1 MPSDRRAPPGS
12 HLARAQGTSAPAAR
26 ARATDHRQLRH
37 PEGGQNHGAGQPYHL
52 PPQKRERAVTGW
64 PGPIT
69 RARASLR
76 ALEALD
82 RISAEGGRPSAGD
95 LDDLQGWAGWGPMAP
110 AFSPIRKDAWQ
121 QIGERLEWLL
131 PPDQLREAEQATP
144 NAFYTPPGLAAACWQ
159 ILSGLGFDRGRVL
172 EPGCGA
178 GAFMAAA
185 PGNAEVRW
193 TGVERD
199 PVTARIAQL
208 LHPAARIISDRL
220 QNAALPAHSADAVIG
235 NVPFAE
241 TAVYDPTAPKEVTRS
256 LHNYC
261 IWRSARTLRPGGV
274 AVLIT
279 SRYTMDARDPRAREA
294 IAAEAELIGAIR
306 LPNDALSPGGTE
318 ALADILVLRR
328 RDTGT
333 PDDGGTPD
341 GGSTSFEEGTPVGGA
356 DWMDTVPL
364 SEAVRGRQWG
374 YQDRVNRW
382 FVAHPSAVLGELR
395 PDHAA
400 LYGRTVRVDRPAGAG
415 PLGEALADATRR
427 LVTSARE
434 RGLTW
439 SPPAIVVPDAGRV
452 GIPERADGRK
462 ERSFHL
468 TGSGAAC
475 QVQDGVLVPVASQ
488 GRELAELTAL
498 IRLRDTAV
506 SLLDAEADHDRGED
520 SLTPLRAALN
530 AAYDRYTAVYGPLN
544 RATISRGEPDPETG
558 LATLTRRR
566 PRMGGFRQDPDYVTV
581 LALESYDDETGHAA
595 KTTIF
600 TQRVNKRAERKT
612 RAQSAD
618 EAIRLCLDARGRLDL
633 PVIAGL
639 LGIPAGQVPAEI
651 SGLAYLDPASG
662 EWVTAEEYL
671 AGNVRAKLEAAR
683 AAGSSSPE
691 EWAANIAALEQVQPA
706 DLGPG
711 EIRARLGAPWIPASD
726 VRAFAA
732 EILGYAPAVSYLSVT
747 AQWEIK
753 PKPGTADTA
762 AASDEWGTSR
772 IDGYRLLELAANGK
786 APVVYDTLPTPDG
799 EIRVRNQAETML
811 AEEKQRALT
820 ARFGEWAWE
829 DPERC
834 DRLCA
839 EYNRR
844 FNSVV
849 LRRYDGSHL
858 TFPGL
863 EAGFTPYP
871 HQLDM
876 VHRIISSPACLCPYP
891 VGTGKTP
898 VMFLAARKLR
908 ELGLARKPLIIVPN
922 HLLEQTAREGKRL
935 FPSARILMAA
945 REDLAGAHER
955 KLFAAR
961 CATGDWDAVVMT
973 HSAFTAIPVH
983 PATQAAH
990 LTDLAARY
998 RQALTSDPDSGSRRT
1013 IKQLAK
1019 MIDSFETRAR
1029 TLLAHRTDD
1038 GVWYE
1043 HLGCDVLLV
1052 DESHYFKNLGVPVR
1066 TDGFSVAASKRA
1078 TDLDLKLALL
1088 RSRGGKVAALF
1099 TGTPVSNSLLEMY
1112 VLQHYLHP
1120 ARLGELGLDSADAW
1134 AATFVEF
1141 RTAVEVTP
1149 DGASFR
1155 MKRRPGRFENV
1166 PELLTLFGEAADLR
1180 PPESFAVQRPESRH
1194 HNVVIGSSPELKA
1207 YVASLAERADKVR
1220 QADPHDDNMLKICT
1234 DGRKAA
1240 LDLEL
1245 VGISTARPGK
1255 IGAVTGNVAR
1265 IYHATRDLVL
1275 PGDEPAAPGGGFQ
1288 IVFCDLGTPNPA
1300 AGSQVY
1306 GKIKAGLTRAGVPA
1320 GKIRFV
1326 HDAGTDAQKTALF
1339 ADCRSGKVAVLLGST
1354 DKLGVGT
1361 NIQSRC
1367 VAVHHVDAP
1376 WRPADVEQREGRALR
1391 PGNLNPVVDVFR
1403 YVSEK
1408 SFDSFFWQVLERK
1421 SRFIGQVLG
1430 GRPAGRDV
1438 DDIGDATLS
1447 YAEVKALAT
1456 GNPLL
1461 LELAEANVQVTRLR
1475 QLATAH
1481 TRATRRLAGS
1491 VEAWQRQAV
1500 AKTQIAGTWARIAD
1514 QARAGTDLTW
1524 RDQAGRLIPGDHVA
1538 AHLARLTEEAMA
1550 PDPAYQSANWR
1561 GLRISFSAERGW
1573 RQATPVATI
1582 SAGPAGVPVGLNAAW
1597 TAKGQHWRIEK
1608 EITTAIAGAA
1618 ATAEVLRGEIGD
1630 LRQRAADANRRIS
1643 EPFPQAA
1650 ELEAARARRD
1660 AIEQDIRDAAAPKDD
1675 STGSPDGHDGLA
1687 DAAVHDALAI
1697 AGMHDAAM
1705 AGTVAADEITFVPA
1719 MISPRTAALTGDG
1732 WRADQPSAWAAAQDD
1747 PVPAPGGEPAGTP
1760 AQGGGGEPGQP
1771 AVGQDGSSG
1780 CLPARAVV
1788 TAAEITP
1795 GDQTAPPRPVTRPG
1809 FLARRDLT
1817 AEPLFSLPAAAQ
1829 RPAAGAARGQRAA
1842 QPRAARRAAAQDNS
1856 AQPALFD
1863 LLPQA
1868 PEPGGAARDQRPAR
1882 APRK

>member
-1 MPSDRRAPPGS
+1 VS
-12 HLARAQGTSAPAAR
+12 
-26 ARATDHRQLRH
+26 
-37 PEGGQNHGAGQPYHL
+37 E
-52 PPQKRERAVTGW
+52 W
-64 PGPIT
+64 PGPVT

-82 RISAEGGRPSAGD
+82 RISARGGTPSDSD
-95 LDDLQGWAGWGPMAP
+95 LDDLRGWAGWGPMAP
-110 AFSPIRKDAWQ
+110 AFSSARRDAWR

-144 NAFYTPPGLAAACWQ
+144 NAFYTPPALAQACWQ
-159 ILSGLGFDRGRVL
+159 ILTGLGSDHGRVL

-178 GAFMAAA
+178 GAFLAAA
-185 PGNAEVRW
+185 PDGIEVTW

-235 NVPFAE
+235 NVPFGE
-241 TAVYDPTAPKEVTRS
+241 TAVYDPTAPKDVTKS

-279 SRYTMDARDPRAREA
+279 SRYTMDARDTRAREA
-294 IAAEAELIGAIR
+294 IAAEADLIGAIR
-306 LPNDALSPGGTE
+306 LPNNALSPGGTE
-318 ALADILVLRR
+318 VLADILVLRR
-328 RDTGT
+328 RDEGTTADDGT
-333 PDDGGTPD
+333 PRDGRTPED
-341 GGSTSFEEGTPVGGA
+341 KGISAARP
-356 DWMDTVPL
+356 DWMETVLL
-364 SEAVRGRQWG
+364 SEAVRGQAWG
-374 YQDRVNRW
+374 YQDRINQW
-382 FVAHPSAVLGELR
+382 FVAHPGAVLGELR

-415 PLGEALADATRR
+415 PLGDALAGATRR
-427 LVTSARE
+427 LVTGARE
-434 RGLTW
+434 RGLAW
-439 SPPAIVVPDAGRV
+439 SPPAAVVPDAGGV

-475 QVQDGVLVPVASQ
+475 QVQDGVLVPVDRQ

-498 IRLRDTAV
+498 IRLRNATV
-506 SLLDAEADHDRGED
+506 GLLDAEADHGRGEE
-520 SLTPLRAALN
+520 SLGPLRAALN
-530 AAYDRYTAVYGPLN
+530 TAYDHYTSAYGPLN

-558 LATLTRRR
+558 FATVSRRR

-581 LALESYDDETGHAA
+581 LALEAYDDETGQAV
-595 KTTIF
+595 KTAIF
-600 TQRVNKRAERKT
+600 SQRVNRRTERKT
-612 RAQSAD
+612 RAESPD

-651 SGLAYLDPASG
+651 TGLAYLDPASG
-662 EWVTAEEYL
+662 DWVTAEEYL
-671 AGNVRAKLEAAR
+671 SGNVRGKLEAAR
-683 AAGSSSPE
+683 ATAASGSGREAHDWSG
-691 EWAANIAALEQVQPA
+691 NIAALEQVQPA
-706 DLGPG
+706 DLSPG
-711 EIRARLGAPWIPASD
+711 EIRAKLGAPWIPPAD
-726 VRAFAA
+726 IRAFAT
-732 EILGYAPAVSYLSVT
+732 EILGYAPVVSYLPVT

-753 PKPGTADTA
+753 TKPGMADTA
-762 AASDEWGTSR
+762 AGTDEWGTSR
-772 IDGYRLLELAANGK
+772 IDGYRLLELAVNGK
-786 APVVYDTLPTPDG
+786 APVIYDTVQGPDG

-811 AEEKQRALT
+811 AEEKQRALST
-820 ARFGEWAWE
+820 RFGEWAWE
-829 DPERC
+829 DPERS

-858 TFPGL
+858 TSGGMTAAFM
-863 EAGFTPYP
+863 PYP

-876 VHRIISSPACLCPYP
+876 VHRILSTPACLCPYP

-898 VMFLAARKLR
+898 VMFMAARKLR

-935 FPSARILMAA
+935 FPSARILIVA
-945 REDLAGAHER
+945 REDLAGAQER

-983 PATQAAH
+983 PATEAAH

-998 RQALTSDPDSGSRRT
+998 RQALTSDPDGGSRRT
-1013 IKQLAK
+1013 VKQLAK

-1038 GVWYE
+1038 GVWFE
-1043 HLGCDVLLV
+1043 HLGCDVALV

-1078 TDLDLKLALL
+1078 TDLDLKLSLL
-1088 RSRGGKVAALF
+1088 RGRGGKVATLF
-1099 TGTPVSNSLLEMY
+1099 TGTPVTNSLLEMY
-1112 VLQHYLHP
+1112 VLQHYLYP
-1120 ARLGELGLDSADAW
+1120 ERLAELGLDSADAW

-1141 RTAVEVTP
+1141 RTSVEVTP

-1155 MKRRPGRFENV
+1155 LKRRPARFENV

-1180 PPESFAVQRPESRH
+1180 PPESFAVQRPEGRH
-1194 HNVVIGSSPELKA
+1194 HNVVIGSSPELRA

-1220 QADPHDDNMLKICT
+1220 QADPHDDNMLKICS

-1245 VGISTARPGK
+1245 VGIATARPGK
-1255 IGAVTGNVAR
+1255 VGAVAGNVAR
-1265 IYHATRDLVL
+1265 IYHANSDLAL
-1275 PGDEPAAPGGGFQ
+1275 PGDDPADPGGGFQ

-1300 AGSQVY
+1300 AGTQVY
-1306 GKIKAGLTRAGVPA
+1306 GKIKAGLTAAGVPS
-1320 GKIRFV
+1320 GKVRFI
-1326 HDAGTDAQKTALF
+1326 HDATTDAQRTALF

-1391 PGNLNPVVDVFR
+1391 PGNLNPVVEVFR

-1461 LELAEANVQVTRLR
+1461 LELAEANAQVTRLR

-1491 VEAWQRQAV
+1491 AAAWQQQAA
-1500 AKTQIAGTWARIAD
+1500 AKTRLASTWARIAD
-1514 QARAGTDLTW
+1514 PAQASSDLSW
-1524 RDQAGRLIPGDHVA
+1524 RDQAGHPIPGDLVA
-1538 AHLARLTEEAMA
+1538 GHLARLTGEAMA
-1550 PDPAYQSANWR
+1550 PEPLYRPANWR
-1561 GLRISFSAERGW
+1561 GLQIRFAAERSW
-1573 RQATPVATI
+1573 RQAIPVATI
-1582 SAGPAGVPVGLNAAW
+1582 SAGPASVPVQLNAAW

-1608 EITTAIAGAA
+1608 EITTAITGAGA
-1618 ATAEVLRGEIGD
+1618 TADALRGEVRD
-1630 LRQRAADANRRIS
+1630 LRQRAADATRRIS

-1660 AIEQDIRDAAAPKDD
+1660 AIEQDIRDAAAPQDD
-1675 STGSPDGHDGLA
+1675 SAAAQAGADGLD
-1687 DAAVHDALAI
+1687 DAAANDEYAAAGLDGATMNDALAM
-1697 AGMHDAAM
+1697 AGMHDAVLT
-1705 AGTVAADEITFVPA
+1705 GTLATDEITFVPA
-1719 MISPRTAALTGDG
+1719 LISPQAAAPAGDD
-1732 WRADQPSAWAAAQDD
+1732 WRADQPITWTGGQDV
-1747 PVPAPGGEPAGTP
+1747 PVPPAADGEPAARAAVRGDVALT
-1760 AQGGGGEPGQP
+1760 GGDLAEAAGAARAGDRGQP
-1771 AVGQDGSSG
+1771 PGGWAGLQGQPPAPEVAAPEGVSSG
-1780 CLPARAVV
+1780 
-1788 TAAEITP
+1788 
-1795 GDQTAPPRPVTRPG
+1795 DKTAPPRPVMHPV

-1829 RPAAGAARGQRAA
+1829 RPAGREARGRPAA
-1842 QPRAARRAAAQDNS
+1842 QPRAAQRAAAQAAAQDD
-1856 AQPALFD
+1856 AVQPALFD
-1863 LLPQA
+1863 LPPQT
-1868 PEPGGAARDQRPAR
+1868 PEPGLAAADNHRPAR